1 MTEELDAAGGI
12 RLTADT
18 WGEPGAPP
26 VLLAHGGGQTRLA
39 WQATGARL
47 AEAGFY
53 AVALDL
59 RGHGDSN
66 RATDY
71 SLDAFRDDIVAV
83 ATALGRPTLVGASL
97 GGTSSLLAE
106 GETDGGVGSALV
118 LVDIAPRLE
127 PDGVARIIAFMERH
141 LDGFASIDEAAEAVI
156 AYLPHRAARAQA
168 PGLRRS
174 LREAPDGRLYWHW
187 DPRFLEQAKD
197 RHIDESWVRTTAAAR
212 RVTVP
217 TLLVRG
223 GRSDVLGDEGV
234 EELCRLVPQA
244 EVCNIADA
252 HHMVAGDENDLF
264 SGAVLDFLVRVR
276 AGTAAG
282 TGRS

>member
-1 MTEELDAAGGI
+1 MTELLPASGGV
-12 RLTADT
+12 RLAADT
-18 WGEPGAPP
+18 WGERGAPA

-47 AEAGFY
+47 AEVGFY

-59 RGHGDSN
+59 RGHGDSP
-66 RATDY
+66 RAADY

-83 ATALGRPTLVGASL
+83 AAGLGRPALVGASL
-97 GGTSSLLAE
+97 GGTSSLLAQ

-118 LVDIAPRLE
+118 LVDIAPRLQ
-127 PDGVARIIAFMERH
+127 PAGVARIIAFMERH
-141 LDGFASIDEAAEAVI
+141 LDGFASINEAVEAVS
-156 AYLPHRAARAQA
+156 AYLPHRATRTEAA
-168 PGLRRS
+168 GLRRY
-174 LREAPDGRLYWHW
+174 LRDAPDGRLYWHW

-197 RHIDESWVRTTAAAR
+197 RHIDESWARATAAAR

-217 TLLVRG
+217 TLLIRG

-234 EELCRLVPQA
+234 EELCRLVPHA

-252 HHMVAGDENDLF
+252 HHMVAGDENDAF
-264 SGAVLDFLVRVR
+264 TAAVSDFLSARQ
-276 AGTAAG
+276 
-282 TGRS
+282 RSFHQARTR